1 MRLWMVGS
9 QILLV
14 QIDSNVPRQNSS
26 PTKVLKRSSRVK
38 SCAGTKRMK
47 ALSCS
52 VAALPA
58 AFTDARRSRT
68 A

>member
-1 MRLWMVGS
+1 MVGS

-26 PTKVLKRSSRVK
+26 PTMVLKRSSGVK
-38 SCAGTKRMK
+38 SCAGTKRMNF
-47 ALSCS
+47 LSCS

-58 AFTDARRSRT
+58 AFTVARRSRT